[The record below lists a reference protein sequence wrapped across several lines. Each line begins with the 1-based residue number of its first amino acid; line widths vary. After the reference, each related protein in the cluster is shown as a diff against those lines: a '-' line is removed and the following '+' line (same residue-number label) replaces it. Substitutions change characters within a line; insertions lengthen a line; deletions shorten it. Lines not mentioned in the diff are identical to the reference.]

1 MDYYLRNEGVEP
13 DCDFFYSR
21 NFYMLN
27 NPLIKSSYHPL
38 RFKGGARLG
47 IKINEWLAK
56 RALKKDFDLF
66 HPTYYDPYFLEKL
79 TSPLV
84 MTVYDMTHEKYPNL
98 FSGDDPTPSNK
109 KRTLE
114 AADRIISISHS
125 TKKDVIEFLG
135 IPEEKIDVI
144 HLANSLSSIDETK
157 LKRVHDRPYLLF
169 VGGRRTY
176 KNFDYTVETLKDTLI
191 DRELDYICA
200 GSGSF
205 SEEEKKFFKKLGIE
219 KRMIQ
224 MDVDDEKLASL
235 YKYCECFIFPSLYE
249 GFGLPAIESMSFGAP
264 TILSDRSS
272 LPEVGGD
279 FALYINPEDAQSLI
293 NKVENVLS
301 SHFNKEEFSKK
312 AKSWAN
318 NFSWEKMAIETV
330 KTYERTLNL

>member
-1 MDYYLRNEGVEP
+1 
-13 DCDFFYSR
+13 
-21 NFYMLN
+21 
-27 NPLIKSSYHPL
+27 
-38 RFKGGARLG
+38 
-47 IKINEWLAK
+47 
-56 RALKKDFDLF
+56 
-66 HPTYYDPYFLEKL
+66 
-79 TSPLV
+79 
-84 MTVYDMTHEKYPNL
+84 
-98 FSGDDPTPSNK
+98 
-109 KRTLE
+109 
-114 AADRIISISHS
+114 
-125 TKKDVIEFLG
+125 
-135 IPEEKIDVI
+135 VI

-176 KNFDYTVETLKDTLI
+176 KNFDYTVETLKDILI

-205 SEEEKKFFKKLGIE
+205 SDEEKKLFKKLGIE

-293 NKVENVLS
+293 NKVEDVLS
-301 SHFNKEEFSKK
+301 SDFNKEEFSKK